1 MKELENIKLLKDFH
15 VHFYLIQ
22 INIKYHQSHNI
33 YIYFENYLKQVLL
46 LMKAVFHILFEMFLI
61 EFHSILDIE
70 SVFLHFSLLTFFFLL
85 LRILNYIYI
94 DFYIEFDSFF
104 ILFSVLLFYQL

>member
-1 MKELENIKLLKDFH
+1 MKELENIKLLIDFR

-22 INIKYHQSHNI
+22 TNTKYHQLHNK
-33 YIYFENYLKQVLL
+33 YIYFENYLKPVLL
-46 LMKAVFHILFEMFLI
+46 LMIAVFHILFERFLI
-61 EFHSILDIE
+61 EPQLILDIE
-70 SVFLHFSLLTFFFLL
+70 LVSLHFGLLTFVFLL

-104 ILFSVLLFYQL
+104 FFI